1 MIHSPVIQSW
11 FLFRDFNHAQS
22 ALSSHRYFIFI
33 PRLSLSS
40 IESPLLLLPHPHHHP
55 IIQYSP
61 MSACFANSRNTWE
74 GHWSDTTH
82 RAERHT
88 HNAWESRS
96 PLCAPGCYGRKGKA
110 YMGVIE
116 PPVRIDKMRS
126 SSTEVYMYTT
136 TSLRLEAV
144 QWQRKYRDQLFL
156 HELSREIKARM
167 TNACR
172 RNKV

>member
-1 MIHSPVIQSW
+1 M
-11 FLFRDFNHAQS
+11 
-22 ALSSHRYFIFI
+22 
-33 PRLSLSS
+33 
-40 IESPLLLLPHPHHHP
+40 
-55 IIQYSP
+55 
-61 MSACFANSRNTWE
+61 
-74 GHWSDTTH
+74 
-82 RAERHT
+82 
-88 HNAWESRS
+88 
-96 PLCAPGCYGRKGKA
+96 
-110 YMGVIE
+110 MGVIE